1 MEQFWRVMTYAC
13 VAWYSAVTVYVAV
26 RGVADIR
33 TMLDR
38 LARNNRNEQ

>member
-1 MEQFWRVMTYAC
+1 MELFWRVLTYAC

-38 LARNNRNEQ
+38 LGRGRGDEQ